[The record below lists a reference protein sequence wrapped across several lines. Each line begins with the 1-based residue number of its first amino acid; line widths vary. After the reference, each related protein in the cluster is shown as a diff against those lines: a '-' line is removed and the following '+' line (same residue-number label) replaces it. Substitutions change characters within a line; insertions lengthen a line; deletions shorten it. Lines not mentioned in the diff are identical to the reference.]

1 MTSTAAL
8 TRPCPFCGATV
19 DGAACPSCKR
29 DPTAPRRVCASCQ
42 KMTPTAER
50 ACVHCQIVPTS
61 ELVWKVPVII
71 ALFVGALIISIVVL
85 AIGG

>member
-1 MTSTAAL
+1 MNAGAL

-29 DPTAPRRVCASCQ
+29 DPTAARRVCTSCQ
-42 KMTPTAER
+42 KMTPVAER

-61 ELVWKVPVII
+61 ELAWKVPVII
-71 ALFVGALIISIVVL
+71 ALFVGALILSVAVL
-85 AIGG
+85 AIAG